1 MPGELVALAARAGD
15 AQTDPSIDAMVDQ
28 LPSVCRQNGGAPYV
42 LYDYDD
48 NGSVS
53 CSRVSCFGQKFNT
66 RGNDWLCEVD
76 HTGEWFCIT
85 LASQPPR
92 PLSEPTSP
100 YLTTLAGAYD

>member
-1 MPGELVALAARAGD
+1 
-15 AQTDPSIDAMVDQ
+15 
-28 LPSVCRQNGGAPYV
+28 
-42 LYDYDD
+42 
-48 NGSVS
+48 
-53 CSRVSCFGQKFNT
+53 VSCFGQKFNT

-92 PLSEPTSP
+92 TLSEPTSP